1 VLLARV
7 APGVVNQGT
16 TQFLT
21 QGMVGGDSGFFA
33 PLSLGQNEW
42 SIDGAPNLGSGGI
55 AFTPFTDQIAEYKI
69 DTTSFDASVGHSI
82 GLSVAFS
89 TKSGTNSLHGS
100 ATEQYWNTRWNAAS
114 FFVKQKYFQSIDAAN
129 AAGNGALASQLRSQ
143 PMQPG
148 GHSNDYG
155 FTLGGPVFIPKVL
168 NGKNKLFWFFS
179 LSQNKTRQPA
189 RSSEI
194 TNTVPTLA
202 QRTGN
207 FSDLLSINSK
217 YQIYDPLSVAPDPAR
232 PGHYIRTPIPGNII
246 PQNRA
251 LSPKIV
257 DWYTSRL
264 PQPNSPVSPGAEPFN
279 NYLALGQADNV
290 NYTGLAGRGDWAP
303 DMKNRLSFSWNWSH
317 FIENAQDWT
326 YASSPGMQDW
336 DNIRTARGGI
346 LNYSY
351 SKSSATV
358 FTASFSA
365 NQWLNVQKTL
375 GARKYKPSE
384 IGFPAYL
391 DQRCEALGGCAVPLV
406 SLNGFTS
413 AYGGNSLVV
422 GRTLSGDVRQRAMGL
437 KSSLSH
443 VRGAHSFQGGIDFR
457 QAYATN
463 TGGAGNSMGNFG
475 FNSNYVQK
483 NEDGLTPVGALGM
496 SYASF
501 MLGIPSSMSSDN
513 NASYALMNPY
523 YAWYGQDTWRATRN
537 LTITLGLRVEYE
549 QAPTERYNRAIT
561 YFDPTIQLPIAAG
574 AQSAYAANPIPE
586 LAASAFTV
594 MGGSVYAGANGAP
607 RQPWQNELMWLP
619 RLSAAWQLN
628 RKTILRGGYG
638 IYFDSIN
645 VQNLTLAQ
653 SGFSRTTST
662 NLSNDFGTTWLAG
675 NPGAGVSPLADP
687 FPVRSDGTRFDAP
700 IGNSLGAMYI
710 AGGGFGY
717 TNFNRKHPREQQW
730 RAGLQRQL
738 SPNMSVEVFYWGMW
752 GDHLAVSQNQQALP
766 AQYWNTT
773 LVRNNTIASNLNQNV
788 SNPFNIN
795 NFASLKTSNPALY
808 QQMSTLGFFTSSTIQ
823 KNRLLRAFPQVN
835 GLSTSQYYGEA
846 KNNSLQVIFQRRLSK
861 GFNFNGSYTYSR
873 ASNWT
878 QIINEYDAAPLQ
890 WTPTNS
896 PLPNRFNATGIY
908 ELPFGHG
915 RAYLKSGALGHV
927 IGNWQVALTYD
938 FQQGPFLTWG
948 NNFYYGDLKTVG
960 ETLTQGTKT
969 LDRWF
974 NTSAPFERNS
984 ANQPAAFQARI
995 FPVDV
1000 TSVRA
1005 DGLNQ
1010 WNANLRRDFRLRE
1023 GTIFEVRVDAL
1034 NLLNRSQFAAP
1045 DNNPN
1050 NTTFGKVTSATSTLN
1065 RFYQIQGRIRF

>member
-1 VLLARV
+1 V
-7 APGVVNQGT
+7 
-16 TQFLT
+16 F
-21 QGMVGGDSGFFA
+21 S
-33 PLSLGQNEW
+33 
-42 SIDGAPNLGSGGI
+42 
-55 AFTPFTDQIAEYKI
+55 
-69 DTTSFDASVGHSI
+69 ASV
-82 GLSVAFS
+82 
-89 TKSGTNSLHGS
+89 
-100 ATEQYWNTRWNAAS
+100 
-114 FFVKQKYFQSIDAAN
+114 
-129 AAGNGALASQLRSQ
+129 
-143 PMQPG
+143 
-148 GHSNDYG
+148 
-155 FTLGGPVFIPKVL
+155 
-168 NGKNKLFWFFS
+168 
-179 LSQNKTRQPA
+179 
-189 RSSEI
+189 
-194 TNTVPTLA
+194 
-202 QRTGN
+202 
-207 FSDLLSINSK
+207 
-217 YQIYDPLSVAPDPAR
+217 
-232 PGHYIRTPIPGNII
+232 
-246 PQNRA
+246 
-251 LSPKIV
+251 
-257 DWYTSRL
+257 
-264 PQPNSPVSPGAEPFN
+264 
-279 NYLALGQADNV
+279 
-290 NYTGLAGRGDWAP
+290 
-303 DMKNRLSFSWNWSH
+303 
-317 FIENAQDWT
+317 
-326 YASSPGMQDW
+326 
-336 DNIRTARGGI
+336 
-346 LNYSY
+346 
-351 SKSSATV
+351 
-358 FTASFSA
+358 SA

-422 GRTLSGDVRQRAMGL
+422 GRTLSGDVRQRSLGL
-437 KSSLSH
+437 KASVSH
-443 VRGAHSFQGGIDFR
+443 VRGAHSLQGGIDFR

-475 FNSNYVQK
+475 FNSNFVQK
-483 NEDGLTPVGALGM
+483 NEDGLTPAGALGM
-496 SYASF
+496 SYAAF
-501 MLGIPSSMSSDN
+501 MLGIPSSMSTDN

-549 QAPTERYNRAIT
+549 QAPTERYDRAIT

-574 AQSAYAANPIPE
+574 AQAAYAASPVPE
-586 LAASAFTV
+586 LAASAFKV
-594 MGGSVYAGANGAP
+594 QGGSVYAGANGAP
-607 RQPWQNELMWLP
+607 RRPWQNELMWLP

-645 VQNLTLAQ
+645 VQNVSLAQ

-662 NLSNDFGTTWLAG
+662 NLTNDFGTTWLAG

-700 IGNSLGAMYI
+700 LGNSLGAMYI

-717 TNFNRKHPREQQW
+717 TNYNRKHPREQQW
-730 RAGLQRQL
+730 RVGVQRQI

-788 SNPFNIN
+788 ANPFNIN

-823 KNRLLRAFPQVN
+823 KNRLLRAYPQVN

-861 GFNFNGSYTYSR
+861 GFNFNGSYTYSV
-873 ASNWT
+873 ASTWN
-878 QIINEYDAAPLQ
+878 QIINEYDAVPLQ

-915 RAYLKSGALGHV
+915 RTYFKSGALGHV

-960 ETLTQGTKT
+960 ETLTQGAKT

-974 NTSAPFERNS
+974 NISAPFERNS
-984 ANQPAAFQARI
+984 ANQPAAYQARI

-1010 WNANLRRDFRLRE
+1010 FNANLRRDFRLRE
-1023 GTIFEVRVDAL
+1023 GMIFEVRVDAL

-1050 NTTFGKVTSATSTLN
+1050 NTTFGKVTSTTATLN